1 MKEGLHMGCG
11 CGKDCRCPE
20 DVVRWS
26 DIINRLWQFM
36 VWGLGIVN
44 WFSVVIGFRLVGFD
58 MDMLPFGIATAR
70 RAWVEP
76 TSVINTWDTG
86 QLLDWLKSRP
96 G

>member
-1 MKEGLHMGCG
+1 MGCG

-58 MDMLPFGIATAR
+58 MDMLPFDTQVCLMAVMA
-70 RAWVEP
+70 V
-76 TSVINTWDTG
+76 SVIVSISWMTHVCEKN
-86 QLLDWLKSRP
+86 KV
-96 G
+96 

>member
-58 MDMLPFGIATAR
+58 MDMLPFDTQVCLMAVMA
-70 RAWVEP
+70 V
-76 TSVINTWDTG
+76 SVIVSISWMTHVCEKN
-86 QLLDWLKSRP
+86 KV
-96 G
+96 